1 MILNPEKEQLIAKA
15 SWQSPSN
22 IAIVK
27 YWGKFPGQIPANP
40 SLSFT
45 LSQSFTQTRV
55 RLFPKRDRKFSFL
68 FDGKPAPAF
77 HAKLQNFFEHTHDI
91 FPFTKDFF
99 FEIESK
105 NNFPHSAGIASSAS
119 AMSALA
125 LCFCSLEQQQAGGKK
140 DNAEFFKKA
149 SWAARLGSGSAS
161 RSVFG
166 PVVSWGETDKL
177 EGSSNFQ
184 ATRING
190 IHENF
195 SAINDRI
202 LLISS
207 SQKSVSSTKGH
218 QLMFENPYADV
229 RFREAKNNHAQ
240 LIEILR
246 SGDWEAFISLC
257 EHEAL
262 SLHAMMLLSKPGY
275 FLFESGTLEV
285 IRKIRHFRDENKLP
299 MAFTLDA
306 GPNIH
311 LLYPADYEN
320 IIIEFLNNT
329 FPSLF
334 SERKLIFDSVG
345 NGPVELTDDDE

>member
-1 MILNPEKEQLIAKA
+1 MNPEKKHLIAKA

-45 LSQSFTQTRV
+45 LSQSFTQTQV

-68 FDGKPAPAF
+68 LEGKPAPAF
-77 HAKLQNFFEHTHDI
+77 HAKLENFFEQTREF

-105 NNFPHSAGIASSAS
+105 NSFPHSAGIASSAS
-119 AMSALA
+119 AMSAMS
-125 LCFCSLEQQQAGGKK
+125 LCFCSLEQQLSGEKNYDTA
-140 DNAEFFKKA
+140 FFNKA
-149 SWAARLGSGSAS
+149 SLTARLGSGSAS

-177 EGSSNFQ
+177 EGSSNLQ
-184 ATRING
+184 ATRVNG
-190 IHENF
+190 IHKNF

-202 LLISS
+202 LLISTG
-207 SQKSVSSTKGH
+207 QKSVSSTKGH
-218 QLMFENPYADV
+218 QLMLENPYADV
-229 RFREAKNNHAQ
+229 RFREARNNHAQ
-240 LIEILR
+240 LIKILR
-246 SGDWEAFISLC
+246 SGDWEAFIPLC

-285 IRKIRHFRDENKLP
+285 IREIQHFRDENKLP
-299 MAFTLDA
+299 LAFTLDA

-311 LLYPADYEN
+311 LLYPSNYED
-320 IIIEFLNNT
+320 IIIDFLNNT
-329 FPSLF
+329 FPSMF
-334 SERKLIFDSVG
+334 SKRKLIFDSVG
-345 NGPVELTDDDE
+345 NGPIEFTDDDE